1 MLDSNL
7 QAFGCTWP
15 KDVIERRDRAK
26 GPLYSR
32 NKYMLMLVMKHLD
45 EKEEKTGSPQ
55 QKGSAHQLQS
65 AAPISGA
72 KSDKRSSSYHVSR
85 RVFQLYLQSSP
96 TFRFS
101 KFCSIFSR

>member
-45 EKEEKTGSPQ
+45 EKEEKS
-55 QKGSAHQLQS
+55 LQP
-65 AAPISGA
+65 AAERQRPPATISNA
-72 KSDKRSSSYHVSR
+72 NIW
-85 RVFQLYLQSSP
+85 
-96 TFRFS
+96 S
-101 KFCSIFSR
+101 KIR